1 MKENLIQTASMCE
14 MLYRTCLATSSFKE
28 LEIIIETLENIIT
41 SLEMISNST
50 KKYNILDEYETLESM
65 IIFYTDSILYYCK
78 SMRTKVGD
86 KITTNNPLIKLES
99 SESFE
104 YINLNWDKQDHVSGS
119 ETDEKSQKGKRGKR
133 LNHDSEAKKI
143 LIDWLYENRVNP
155 YPTEIEKQRLSL
167 MTNLKPHQIN
177 NWFINA
183 RRRILPSMINE

>member
-41 SLEMISNST
+41 SLEMISNSS
-50 KKYNILDEYETLESM
+50 KKNNILDEYETLESM

-78 SMRTKVGD
+78 TMRTKVGD
-86 KITTNNPLIKLES
+86 KLTANNPLIKLES
-99 SESFE
+99 IE
-104 YINLNWDKQDHVSGS
+104 YLNWDKQENLSGS

-143 LIDWLYENRVNP
+143 LVDWLYENRVNP